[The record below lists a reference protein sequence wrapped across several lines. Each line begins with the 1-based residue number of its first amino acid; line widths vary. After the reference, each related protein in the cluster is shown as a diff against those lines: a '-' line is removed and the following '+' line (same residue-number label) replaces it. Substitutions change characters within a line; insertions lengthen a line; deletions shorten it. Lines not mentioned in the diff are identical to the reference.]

1 MTNNKPQTYILSL
14 GGSLIA
20 PPTGIDWKF
29 LKKFRSLILRQI
41 KKNKRFFII
50 TGGGATCRTYNQAAK
65 NITNPSVEDLDWI
78 GIQASHLNAFLIK
91 SIFRTHAY
99 NDIIKDPTQKI
110 KTQKMI
116 IVGGGWRPGW
126 STDFVATTIAKEY
139 KIKTLINLS
148 NIDYAY
154 DKDPRK
160 FKDAKKIS
168 KATWKEFR
176 KLVGD
181 KWSPGLSTPFD
192 PIASRQAETMKLKV
206 IILNG
211 KKLKNLNR
219 CLEDKRYNGTTIQ

>member
-1 MTNNKPQTYILSL
+1 MNNKPQAYILSL

-20 PPTGIDWKF
+20 PPSGIDWRF
-29 LKKFRSLILRQI
+29 LKKFRSLILNEI
-41 KKNKRFFII
+41 KKDKRFFII
-50 TGGGATCRTYNQAAK
+50 TGGGATCRIYNQAAK
-65 NITNPSVEDLDWI
+65 NITTPSTEDLDWM
-78 GIQASHLNAFLIK
+78 GIQASHLNAYLVK
-91 SIFRTHAY
+91 SIFKKLACP
-99 NDIIKDPTQKI
+99 DIIKDPTVKA
-110 KTQKMI
+110 KTKKMI

-139 KIKTLINLS
+139 NIKTLINLS

-160 FKDAKKIS
+160 FKDAQKLTNIN
-168 KATWKEFR
+168 WKEFR

-192 PIASRQAETMKLKV
+192 PIASRQAESFKLKV

-211 KKLKNLNR
+211 KKLKNLKK
-219 CLEDKRYNGTTIQ
+219 CLNNEKFKGTTIE

>member
-1 MTNNKPQTYILSL
+1 MVNKQETYILSL

-20 PPTGIDWKF
+20 PPTGIDTVF
-29 LKKFRSLILRQI
+29 LKKFRILILKEI
-41 KKNKRFFII
+41 KKGKRFFII
-50 TGGGATCRTYNQAAK
+50 TGGGTTCRIYNHAAEK
-65 NITNPSVEDLDWI
+65 VTKPLAEDLDWM
-78 GIQASHLNAFLIK
+78 GIQATHLNAFLVK
-91 SIFRTHAY
+91 SIFGSHAY
-99 NDIIKDPTQKI
+99 QDIIKDPTAKV
-110 KTQKMI
+110 KTKKMI
-116 IVGGGWRPGW
+116 VVGGGWRPGW

-160 FKDAKKIS
+160 FKEAKKITKTS
-168 KATWKEFR
+168 WKEFR

-192 PIASRQAETMKLKV
+192 PIASRQAENLKLKV

-211 KKLKNLNR
+211 KKLKNLKKF
-219 CLEDKRYNGTTIQ
+219 LDDKKFKGTVIE

>member
-1 MTNNKPQTYILSL
+1 MINKPQTYILSL

-20 PPTGIDWKF
+20 PPAGIDWKF
-29 LKKFRSLILRQI
+29 LKKFRALILNEI
-41 KKNKRFFII
+41 KKDKRFFII
-50 TGGGATCRTYNQAAK
+50 TGGGTTCRIYNQAAK
-65 NITNPSVEDLDWI
+65 NVTNPSAEDLDWM
-78 GIQASHLNAFLIK
+78 GIQATHLNAMLVR

-99 NDIIKDPTQKI
+99 QEIIKDPTI
-110 KTQKMI
+110 KVKTKKNI

-148 NIDYAY
+148 NIDFAY

-160 FKDAKKIS
+160 FKDAKKIT

-192 PIASRQAETMKLKV
+192 PIASRQAENLKLKV
-206 IILNG
+206 VILNG
-211 KKLKNLNR
+211 KKLKNLKK
-219 CLEDKRYNGTTIQ
+219 CLTDKKFKGTVIE